1 MLHIFQEIFFNFK
14 TYINHFCHIEFLLIG
29 IIIIHQENKNDKE
42 ISQKE
47 GENVPQKRAHK
58 GAQVIAIIIAVLLL
72 CVAGFCAYLLIHNR
86 QQKAEQKEMFATI
99 AEKVDAAESELGDL
113 EQIGNAEDKR
123 VAQLLEVYR
132 ELHGYNADFVGWIRV
147 PGTEINYPVMQS
159 PDESNFYLRRN
170 FEKEYSNLG
179 TPYLQENC
187 DIRTCDN
194 LIIYGHHMLDGG
206 MFSDLELY
214 KKEAF
219 FEQHKY
225 VRFDT
230 LDELGLY
237 EVMAVVIT
245 TAYQAD
251 SFQYYNYVESNE
263 LTFNTYVNECK
274 QRALYDTGIDA
285 EYGDKLVT
293 LSTCEYSSDN
303 GRLIVVAKKIGGIK
317 K

>member
-1 MLHIFQEIFFNFK
+1 M
-14 TYINHFCHIEFLLIG
+14 
-29 IIIIHQENKNDKE
+29 
-42 ISQKE
+42 
-47 GENVPQKRAHK
+47 PQKRTHK
-58 GAQVIAIIIAVLLL
+58 GAQVIAIITAVLLL
-72 CVAGFCAYLLIHNR
+72 CVAGFCAYLLIHNQ
-86 QQKAEQKEMFATI
+86 QQKAEQKAMFATI

-132 ELHGYNADFVGWIRV
+132 ELHSYNSDFVGWIRV

-159 PDESNFYLRRN
+159 PDEPNFYLRRN

-237 EVMAVVIT
+237 EVMAVIIT
-245 TAYQAD
+245 TAYQSD
-251 SFQYYNYVESNE
+251 SFQYYNYTENNE
-263 LTFNTYVNECK
+263 LTFNTYVDECK
-274 QRALYDTGIDA
+274 QRALYDTGMDA
-285 EYGDKLVT
+285 EYGDKLIT

-303 GRLIVVAKKIGGIK
+303 GRLIVVAKKIGGVK
-317 K
+317 R

>member
-1 MLHIFQEIFFNFK
+1 MAALSPTQNLQPLCVGFGWKGKME
-14 TYINHFCHIEFLLIG
+14 
-29 IIIIHQENKNDKE
+29 
-42 ISQKE
+42 E
-47 GENVPQKRAHK
+47 GENMPQKRTHK
-58 GAQVIAIIIAVLLL
+58 GAQIIAIIIAILLL
-72 CVAGFCAYLLIHNR
+72 CVAGFCAYLLIHNQ

-99 AEKVDAAESELGDL
+99 AEKVDAAESALGDL

-132 ELHGYNADFVGWIRV
+132 ELHNYNLDFVGWIRV

-214 KKEAF
+214 KKRKF
-219 FEQHKY
+219 FQQHKY

-285 EYGDKLVT
+285 EYGDKLIT

>member
-1 MLHIFQEIFFNFK
+1 M
-14 TYINHFCHIEFLLIG
+14 
-29 IIIIHQENKNDKE
+29 
-42 ISQKE
+42 
-47 GENVPQKRAHK
+47 PQKRMHK
-58 GAQVIAIIIAVLLL
+58 GAQIIAIIIAILLL
-72 CVAGFCAYLLIHNR
+72 CVAGFCAYLLIDNQ
-86 QQKAEQKEMFATI
+86 QQKAEQKELFSSI

-113 EQIGNAEDKR
+113 EQISNAEDKR
-123 VAQLLEVYR
+123 AAQLLEVYG
-132 ELHGYNADFVGWIRV
+132 ELHDYNSDFVGWIRV

-187 DIRTCDN
+187 DIRTCNN

-214 KKEAF
+214 KQQSF
-219 FEQHKY
+219 FQQHKY

-237 EVMAVVIT
+237 EIMAVVIT

-251 SFQYYNYVESNE
+251 SFQYYNYIENNE
-263 LTFNTYVNECK
+263 LTFNTYVQECK

-303 GRLIVVAKKIGGIK
+303 GRLIVIAKKIGGIK

>member
-1 MLHIFQEIFFNFK
+1 M
-14 TYINHFCHIEFLLIG
+14 
-29 IIIIHQENKNDKE
+29 
-42 ISQKE
+42 
-47 GENVPQKRAHK
+47 PQKRTHK
-58 GAQVIAIIIAVLLL
+58 GAQVIAIITAVLLL
-72 CVAGFCAYLLIHNR
+72 CVAGFCAYLLIHNQ

-113 EQIGNAEDKR
+113 EQIGNA
-123 VAQLLEVYR
+123 AQLLEVYQ
-132 ELHGYNADFVGWIRV
+132 ELHGYNADFVGWIRI

-159 PDESNFYLRRN
+159 PDEPNFYLRRN
-170 FEKEYSNLG
+170 FEKAYSNLG

-237 EVMAVVIT
+237 EVMAVIIT
-245 TAYQAD
+245 TAYQSD
-251 SFQYYNYVESNE
+251 SFQYYNYTENNE
-263 LTFNTYVNECK
+263 LTFNTYVDECK
-274 QRALYDTGIDA
+274 QRALYDTGMDA
-285 EYGDKLVT
+285 EYGDKLIT

-303 GRLIVVAKKIGGIK
+303 DRLIVVAKKIGGVK
-317 K
+317 R